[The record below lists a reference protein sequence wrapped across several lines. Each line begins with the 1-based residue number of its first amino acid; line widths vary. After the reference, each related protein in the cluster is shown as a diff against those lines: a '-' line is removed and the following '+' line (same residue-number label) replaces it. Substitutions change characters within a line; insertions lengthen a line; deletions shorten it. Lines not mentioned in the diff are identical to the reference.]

1 MTQQF
6 HSWVYILKKK
16 NHSNS
21 KRYIYVYSNINYN
34 SQDMEAFQ
42 YIQQDITQQQ
52 KKNKI
57 MPFAVTWMDLE
68 ISILSQVSQ
77 TDTM

>member
-6 HSWVYILKKK
+6 HSWVYIKKKK
-16 NHSNS
+16 NTNS

-34 SQDMEAFQ
+34 CQDMEAFQ
-42 YIQQDITQQQ
+42 YTQQDITQQQ